1 MEYRLLLALGK
12 EYPYPTLMIH
22 SRVTSKSQVT
32 VPRSVRAALGV
43 APGDRLQWQLEGKR
57 VVVTRAASVADP
69 LDPFATFTE
78 WSDVLD
84 SAYDDL

>member
-1 MEYRLLLALGK
+1 
-12 EYPYPTLMIH
+12 MIH

-43 APGDRLQWQLEGKR
+43 APGDQLVWHLEGGQ
-57 VVVTRAASVADP
+57 VVVTRAIEGSDTI
-69 LDPFATFTE
+69 DPFATFSE
-78 WSDVLD
+78 WSDELD